1 MGNKTIVSVGKA
13 SAKSEK
19 ASKHTPSKIQADT
32 LFNFT
37 TELDHIITC
46 IKNKMVSPR
55 YCEED
60 IRYLK
65 IPHLKKIAYPMK
77 CFCDINL
84 HRIEEHLQWYG
95 YYGLAFTK
103 YWGMQRQIQPIQY
116 INPNSEL
123 RKDFTTAFSAA
134 LKSDVRKESKI
145 QFKMKSFLLHE
156 MMYYKPY
163 EGKMKNRNTG
173 KIEKKCFT
181 DECEWRFIPDVT
193 RAGFEQV
200 YFDENILNAGGL
212 NDLSNAMSGLQEIS
226 LNFDYAD
233 LKYIIV
239 KTLSDF
245 DILAEQIMT
254 WGLDKSGE
262 YQLLSKVIIWD
273 NSKGDF

>member
-1 MGNKTIVSVGKA
+1 MFT
-13 SAKSEK
+13 
-19 ASKHTPSKIQADT
+19 
-32 LFNFT
+32 FT
-37 TELDHIITC
+37 TELDHIVAY
-46 IKNKMVSPR
+46 IKNKMVPPR

-254 WGLDKSGE
+254 RGLDKSGE

>member
-1 MGNKTIVSVGKA
+1 MDNKTIVSVGKA
-13 SAKSEK
+13 SAQREK

-37 TELDHIITC
+37 TELNHIITY

-60 IRYLK
+60 IRYLR
-65 IPHLKKIAYPMK
+65 ITDLKKIAYPMK

-103 YWGMQRQIQPIQY
+103 DWGMQRQIQPIHY
-116 INPNSEL
+116 INPESEL
-123 RKDFTTAFSAA
+123 CKDFTKAFSAA
-134 LKSDVRKESKI
+134 LKSDVRKESKT
-145 QFKMKSFLLHE
+145 QSKMENFLLHE

-163 EGKMKNRNTG
+163 EGRMKNRNTG
-173 KIEKKCFT
+173 EIKKKCFT
-181 DECEWRFIPDVT
+181 DECEWRYIPDVT
-193 RAGFEQV
+193 RAGFVQV
-200 YFDENILNAGGL
+200 YFNEDILNAGGL
-212 NDLSNAMSGLQEIS
+212 DDISNAMSGIQEIS
-226 LNFDYAD
+226 LNFAYTD

-245 DILAEQIMT
+245 EILTEVIMT
-254 WGLDKSGE
+254 LGLDKLEE
-262 YQLLSKVIIWD
+262 YQLISKVIIWD
-273 NSKGDF
+273 SAKGDF

>member
-1 MGNKTIVSVGKA
+1 MDNKRIVSVGKA

-19 ASKHTPSKIQADT
+19 TSKHIPSKIQADT
-32 LFNFT
+32 LFTFT
-37 TELDHIITC
+37 TELDHIVAY
-46 IKNKMVSPR
+46 IKNKMVPPR

-145 QFKMKSFLLHE
+145 QLKMKSFLLHE